1 MCVCMDRTLP
11 TAAYN
16 YTVESEKE
24 NYKTTTEYSWVPV
37 PDKSLIERYMR
48 ALPENER
55 PVIGSVGEQN
65 RKSRLQFQLPL
76 YDCNVEDARFADDK
90 DKEVLRRFV
99 ENVRKHVIGV
109 GQVKE
114 VKPKKSTSTAGS
126 QADGVDGITNELT
139 GIDLQDVECK
149 SCVKPI
155 PVGDVGIKT
164 DHGPKDVSACI

>member
-1 MCVCMDRTLP
+1 MPNAHTFSKNTSKSKLSKIALCALIEKLKDRTLP

-16 YTVESEKE
+16 YKVESEKE

-99 ENVRKHVIGV
+99 ENVRKHVSYM
-109 GQVKE
+109 
-114 VKPKKSTSTAGS
+114 KSFGNLS
-126 QADGVDGITNELT
+126 
-139 GIDLQDVECK
+139 
-149 SCVKPI
+149 
-155 PVGDVGIKT
+155 
-164 DHGPKDVSACI
+164 